1 MLKYSVLLYCLL
13 ATVSGQL
20 QNQSPQVQSLSA
32 VDQPQA
38 SQGVTAGL
46 ANSANLKSCRRRNN
60 VENSDV
66 LSPDA
71 SLLQRLYSQSVHP
84 LNQKLSDKAE
94 DRLAP
99 GTPESL
105 NAYTVTIQQDPNIL
119 VQKDTY
125 IDPQE
130 NDVPLI
136 SRRNDAGDLVHNE
149 NELCQKSNKNENEGE
164 NDDEQNHLNTDS
176 KHGSSKVH
184 KQVLEL
190 LSKCAQKEKE
200 VDDDDVNDENEV
212 FPSRRSYNELNENK
226 LEENRYSYEPS
237 KLNEESGRRKFRTSK
252 SNANEVQIQPKHPAQ
267 GEGISNLADSKV
279 LLLNNRRV
287 CFACT
292 TTNDPSCWNPDQTT
306 TVKYCKKEDDA
317 CITKTYK
324 AKNELITVRDCGN
337 SCTDNDFP
345 GVPLRY
351 KSCRIC
357 HSDQCNSADALTS
370 LNMLLV
376 AFVISA
382 VKFTF

>member
-1 MLKYSVLLYCLL
+1 MTFLSFQEETMLTISFIMKM
-13 ATVSGQL
+13 
-20 QNQSPQVQSLSA
+20 
-32 VDQPQA
+32 
-38 SQGVTAGL
+38 
-46 ANSANLKSCRRRNN
+46 SC
-60 VENSDV
+60 
-66 LSPDA
+66 
-71 SLLQRLYSQSVHP
+71 
-84 LNQKLSDKAE
+84 
-94 DRLAP
+94 
-99 GTPESL
+99 
-105 NAYTVTIQQDPNIL
+105 
-119 VQKDTY
+119 
-125 IDPQE
+125 
-130 NDVPLI
+130 
-136 SRRNDAGDLVHNE
+136 
-149 NELCQKSNKNENEGE
+149 
-164 NDDEQNHLNTDS
+164 
-176 KHGSSKVH
+176 
-184 KQVLEL
+184 
-190 LSKCAQKEKE
+190 EKE
-200 VDDDDVNDENEV
+200 VNDDDVNDENEV

-226 LEENRYSYEPS
+226 LEENRYSYEENRYSYEPS

>member
-1 MLKYSVLLYCLL
+1 
-13 ATVSGQL
+13 
-20 QNQSPQVQSLSA
+20 
-32 VDQPQA
+32 
-38 SQGVTAGL
+38 
-46 ANSANLKSCRRRNN
+46 
-60 VENSDV
+60 
-66 LSPDA
+66 
-71 SLLQRLYSQSVHP
+71 
-84 LNQKLSDKAE
+84 
-94 DRLAP
+94 
-99 GTPESL
+99 
-105 NAYTVTIQQDPNIL
+105 
-119 VQKDTY
+119 
-125 IDPQE
+125 
-130 NDVPLI
+130 
-136 SRRNDAGDLVHNE
+136 
-149 NELCQKSNKNENEGE
+149 
-164 NDDEQNHLNTDS
+164 
-176 KHGSSKVH
+176 
-184 KQVLEL
+184 
-190 LSKCAQKEKE
+190 
-200 VDDDDVNDENEV
+200 
-212 FPSRRSYNELNENK
+212 
-226 LEENRYSYEPS
+226 
-237 KLNEESGRRKFRTSK
+237 
-252 SNANEVQIQPKHPAQ
+252 IQPKHPAQ

-382 VKFTF
+382 VKTSFVVDKITEERSAHFTAFKKKMGIPAGNAENGKKIFVQRCAQCHTAPISMASSDARLGKLLASHTQMRTRPKEQ

>member
-1 MLKYSVLLYCLL
+1 
-13 ATVSGQL
+13 
-20 QNQSPQVQSLSA
+20 
-32 VDQPQA
+32 
-38 SQGVTAGL
+38 
-46 ANSANLKSCRRRNN
+46 
-60 VENSDV
+60 
-66 LSPDA
+66 
-71 SLLQRLYSQSVHP
+71 
-84 LNQKLSDKAE
+84 
-94 DRLAP
+94 
-99 GTPESL
+99 
-105 NAYTVTIQQDPNIL
+105 
-119 VQKDTY
+119 
-125 IDPQE
+125 
-130 NDVPLI
+130 
-136 SRRNDAGDLVHNE
+136 
-149 NELCQKSNKNENEGE
+149 
-164 NDDEQNHLNTDS
+164 
-176 KHGSSKVH
+176 
-184 KQVLEL
+184 
-190 LSKCAQKEKE
+190 
-200 VDDDDVNDENEV
+200 
-212 FPSRRSYNELNENK
+212 
-226 LEENRYSYEPS
+226 
-237 KLNEESGRRKFRTSK
+237 
-252 SNANEVQIQPKHPAQ
+252 IQPKHPAQ

-382 VKFTF
+382 VKEQKQTFIEKMGIPAGNAENGKKIFVQRCAQCHTAPISMASSDARLGKLLASHTQMRTRPKEQ